1 MYSDNEKKHK
11 ISIPSYTLAEEL
23 MNSISHGVGAL
34 MGLAMLV
41 MCLVRAAQT
50 GDAWKI
56 VSAAIFGATTFL
68 LYIMSYYQ

>member
-41 MCLVRAAQT
+41 MAVSSSRA
-50 GDAWKI
+50 
-56 VSAAIFGATTFL
+56 VFL
-68 LYIMSYYQ
+68 LAVMSVVL